1 MDLTRTTA
9 LGVLAIIAGLAGAP
23 VCADDKGKRREVP
36 QTVEIDQD
44 EALARLQKSESKPLS
59 DIIAAG
65 QKVIPG
71 EVVRVRLKGV
81 RGRLAYELKI
91 ITSQGHVR
99 EVYIDPLTLETL
111 KVE

>member
-1 MDLTRTTA
+1 MDQTRKTT
-9 LGVLAIIAGLAGAP
+9 LGVLAILAGLVAAP
-23 VCADDKGKRREVP
+23 VCADDKANRRDAP
-36 QTVEIDQD
+36 QAVEIDQD
-44 EALARLQKSESKPLS
+44 EALARLQKSEFKPLS
-59 DIIAAG
+59 EVLAAG

-71 EVVRVRLKGV
+71 EVVRVRLKRA

>member
-1 MDLTRTTA
+1 M
-9 LGVLAIIAGLAGAP
+9 LAVVAGLAAAP
-23 VCADDKGKRREVP
+23 VSADDKASRRDVP
-36 QTVEIDQD
+36 QAVEIDQD
-44 EALARLQKSESKPLS
+44 EALARLQRSEFMPLAEVL
-59 DIIAAG
+59 AAG

-71 EVVRVRLKGV
+71 EVVRVRLKRL

-91 ITSQGHVR
+91 ITSRGQVG